1 MALQA
6 RRPAA
11 GLIHHS
17 DRGGQYTSL
26 AFGEQLR
33 AAGLLASMGSVGD
46 AYDNAV
52 AEAFFSSL
60 KIELIDRQSWPTRA
74 AARLAIFEYIEV
86 WYNRKRRHS
95 TLGYLPPAEYETLAR
110 EVLVA

>member
-6 RRPAA
+6 RRPAV
-11 GLIHHS
+11 GRIYHRDH
-17 DRGGQYTSL
+17 GCQYTSL
-26 AFGEQLR
+26 PFGEQLR
-33 AAGLLASMGSVGD
+33 GAGLLASMGSVGD

-60 KIELIDRQSWPTRA
+60 KIEIIDRQVWPTRA

-95 TLGYLPPAEYETLAR
+95 TLDYLPPTEYETLAR
-110 EVLVA
+110 EASVA